1 MYLTS
6 KVNDEIVLT
15 YFKRPG
21 CSSIGYGGMEELGPF
36 VVQKGTSKLRLN
48 NYAWNKA
55 ANLLF
60 LESPVGV
67 GFSYTNTSSD
77 IKKLGDK
84 ITAQDSYKFLVKWF
98 TRFPQYKSHEFYIA
112 GESYAGHYVPQLADL
127 ILDKSKTI
135 SDQDRINFKGI
146 MIGNAL
152 LDDAT
157 DQAGMIDYAWDHAV
171 LSDRVYN
178 DVKAKCNFSNPKSSN
193 ACDAALNKYF
203 DVYKIIDMY
212 SLYAPSCVDAK
223 YNSTQRALI
232 RGNVSP
238 HLLSKNK
245 AWHVKPT
252 GYDPCQSQYTNSYM
266 NKPKVQASLHANTTK
281 IPYPWSHCSDA
292 ITYWNDA
299 PDSILPVIKKLVAG
313 GVRVWVFSG
322 DTDGRIPVTSTRLSL
337 RKLGLNIVE
346 DWSPWYTKTQVGG
359 WTITYDGLMF
369 VTIRGAGH
377 QVPTFKPKE
386 ALQLL
391 RHFLS
396 NQKLPS
402 HARKGAICWRLGGS
416 PPKGRYEEEE
426 GRGRCQSFARTNL
439 RFVTMSF
446 WDGSFF
452 NDYVPDLNEEPPVEY
467 SYDTID
473 LNAEP
478 NADFGFD
485 SQASYA
491 QQNDYEFV
499 YDESKQRNPE
509 VAYEEKPADSNINWE
524 TKDEFMSEEV
534 LVLWVKTR
542 AIDNGYIVVKRR
554 TNKSKTTGS
563 VIKVWLMC
571 GHGGEHISI
580 AIFRQLGSKKIGCPF
595 QLIGLC
601 NEVLEK
607 LLHNQGY
614 VYYTQEDPETNVMED
629 IFFCHPKSYCWWRAF
644 PHVQMMD
651 ATYKTIQYRLP
662 IIQIV
667 GVTSTH
673 QTFSIAHGSMRKT
686 MSGCWKLLRMAHRRK
701 YCQTLQDKLFG
712 CRQEKF
718 KGCWANLCNSP
729 TAELYDYNYNRLYER
744 LIKDNKKK
752 VKMNH
757 DFETSLIKTMGHHK
771 LPIFDILRG
780 KVSHKALDLLVEEKD
795 KIRVMRD
802 SNMKCG
808 HQLWTSCG
816 LSCAYHIS
824 KYLNTDTKIPL
835 SEIGIFWKKLN
846 TTNPTLLE
854 EEIDVIGQMGLV
866 TEEINSKPP
875 EIKKSLIK
883 KVLSQEMA
891 SQNKKEKVVYDVPV
905 RKLNEI
911 RKTLAKVEAAHTSA
925 SNDVASQQRK
935 HINYPLSGWQ

>member
-1 MYLTS
+1 MSTS
-6 KVNDEIVLT
+6 RTCSFILIVSTTILRWVMAVSGQQPPTGGALLEQKADRVTRLPGQPLVSFKQYAGYVTVNESHGRALFYWFFEAVERPDKKPLLLWLNGG
-15 YFKRPG
+15 PG

-36 VVQKGTSKLRLN
+36 VAQKGTSKLRLN
-48 NYAWNKA
+48 TYAWNKA

-212 SLYAPSCVDAK
+212 SLYAPSCVNAK
-223 YNSTQRALI
+223 SNSTQRALI

-238 HLLSKNK
+238 HVLSKNK

-402 HARKGAICWRLGGS
+402 
-416 PPKGRYEEEE
+416 
-426 GRGRCQSFARTNL
+426 
-439 RFVTMSF
+439 
-446 WDGSFF
+446 
-452 NDYVPDLNEEPPVEY
+452 VP
-467 SYDTID
+467 
-473 LNAEP
+473 
-478 NADFGFD
+478 F
-485 SQASYA
+485 
-491 QQNDYEFV
+491 
-499 YDESKQRNPE
+499 
-509 VAYEEKPADSNINWE
+509 
-524 TKDEFMSEEV
+524 
-534 LVLWVKTR
+534 
-542 AIDNGYIVVKRR
+542 
-554 TNKSKTTGS
+554 
-563 VIKVWLMC
+563 
-571 GHGGEHISI
+571 
-580 AIFRQLGSKKIGCPF
+580 
-595 QLIGLC
+595 
-601 NEVLEK
+601 
-607 LLHNQGY
+607 
-614 VYYTQEDPETNVMED
+614 
-629 IFFCHPKSYCWWRAF
+629 
-644 PHVQMMD
+644 
-651 ATYKTIQYRLP
+651 
-662 IIQIV
+662 
-667 GVTSTH
+667 
-673 QTFSIAHGSMRKT
+673 
-686 MSGCWKLLRMAHRRK
+686 
-701 YCQTLQDKLFG
+701 
-712 CRQEKF
+712 
-718 KGCWANLCNSP
+718 
-729 TAELYDYNYNRLYER
+729 
-744 LIKDNKKK
+744 
-752 VKMNH
+752 
-757 DFETSLIKTMGHHK
+757 
-771 LPIFDILRG
+771 
-780 KVSHKALDLLVEEKD
+780 
-795 KIRVMRD
+795 
-802 SNMKCG
+802 
-808 HQLWTSCG
+808 
-816 LSCAYHIS
+816 
-824 KYLNTDTKIPL
+824 
-835 SEIGIFWKKLN
+835 
-846 TTNPTLLE
+846 
-854 EEIDVIGQMGLV
+854 
-866 TEEINSKPP
+866 
-875 EIKKSLIK
+875 
-883 KVLSQEMA
+883 
-891 SQNKKEKVVYDVPV
+891 
-905 RKLNEI
+905 
-911 RKTLAKVEAAHTSA
+911 
-925 SNDVASQQRK
+925 
-935 HINYPLSGWQ
+935 